1 MSASFIPDDSHG
13 VRRRRIYLVRHGH
26 VDYFD
31 ASGQPLD
38 PRSVPLSAEG
48 REQVR
53 ALAALVEP
61 LSFDRALCSDYPR
74 ARQTAERLLGGRGPH
89 LEESAALREVR
100 AGRLRDIPSQQLQP
114 SICHAYANLAEADGR
129 FLGGERWD
137 AFEARILERFQAL
150 LDEPDWRR
158 LLIVSHDAV
167 NRLLLGWAL
176 GGGRGC
182 AAALEQDNACLN
194 ILDIDMQGDRV
205 LRRFVRVVNLTPYD
219 LHKAAEPRTVMERIH
234 AQMALS
240 IASSENR
247 TVPKTE
253 GQP

>member
-1 MSASFIPDDSHG
+1 MSASFIADAPPVH
-13 VRRRRIYLVRHGH
+13 RRRVYLVRHGH

-48 REQVR
+48 TRQVQ
-53 ALAALVEP
+53 ALAELLAP

-74 ARQTAERLLGGRGPH
+74 ARQTAELLLDGCGTK

-100 AGRLRDIPSQQLQP
+100 AGRLREIALEQLQQRV
-114 SICHAYANLAEADGR
+114 CLAYASLDEVDGD

-137 AFEARILERFQAL
+137 AFETRILQRFRGL
-150 LDEPDWRR
+150 LHEPDWQQ

-176 GGGRGC
+176 GGSRGC

-194 ILDIDMQGDRV
+194 IIDIDMQGERV
-205 LRRFVRVVNLTPYD
+205 LQRFVRVVNLTPYD
-219 LHKAAEPRTVMERIH
+219 LRKTSEPRTVMERIH
-234 AQMALS
+234 AQIALF
-240 IASSENR
+240 AAPTEPHRAENR
-247 TVPKTE
+247 VE
-253 GQP
+253 L

>member
-1 MSASFIPDDSHG
+1 MNASYNTDALP
-13 VRRRRIYLVRHGH
+13 VLRRRVYLVRHGH

-48 REQVR
+48 IRQVQ
-53 ALAALVEP
+53 ALAELLAP

-74 ARQTAERLLGGRGPH
+74 ARQTAELLLDGRGPR

-100 AGRLRDIPSQQLQP
+100 AGRLRDIPLEELRQRV
-114 SICHAYANLAEADGR
+114 CRAYANIGEAEGN

-137 AFEARILERFQAL
+137 AFEARILQRFQEL
-150 LDEPDWRR
+150 LNEPNWQQ

-167 NRLLLGWAL
+167 NRLLLCWAL
-176 GGGRGC
+176 GGSPGC

-194 ILDIDMQGDRV
+194 IIDIDMQGDR
-205 LRRFVRVVNLTPYD
+205 LLQRFVRMINLTAYD
-219 LHKAAEPRTVMERIH
+219 LYKTTESRTVMERIH
-234 AQMALS
+234 AQ
-240 IASSENR
+240 IAFF
-247 TVPKTE
+247 VAPPK
-253 GQP
+253 PH

>member
-1 MSASFIPDDSHG
+1 MSVSFTADVLPIH
-13 VRRRRIYLVRHGH
+13 RRRVYLVRHGH

-48 REQVR
+48 TRQVQ
-53 ALAALVEP
+53 ALAELLAP

-74 ARQTAERLLGGRGPH
+74 ARQTAELLLDGRGTT
-89 LEESAALREVR
+89 LEGSAALREVR
-100 AGRLRDIPSQQLQP
+100 AGRLREIALEQLQQRV
-114 SICHAYANLAEADGR
+114 CQAYANLDDVGGD

-137 AFEARILERFQAL
+137 AFETRILQRFRGL
-150 LDEPDWRR
+150 LHEPDWQQ

-176 GGGRGC
+176 GGSRGC

-194 ILDIDMQGDRV
+194 IIDIDMQGEHV
-205 LRRFVRVVNLTPYD
+205 LQRFVRVVNLTPYD
-219 LHKAAEPRTVMERIH
+219 LHKTSEPRTVMERIH
-234 AQMALS
+234 AQIALFAAP
-240 IASSENR
+240 IEPHRAENR
-247 TVPKTE
+247 V
-253 GQP
+253 QP